1 MHVWM
6 YLVVEIKH
14 HNAVANVELDN
25 LLWRYPSEVWKS
37 GSRNFLVLFPMLNIR
52 YKRFVANFSRFRY
65 AISEKGP
72 DKYEVLFLYFDVRL
86 VLVPQVFCRYASS
99 GSTSKMAIFYVTQG
113 NIYFYFLVLP

>member
-1 MHVWM
+1 M

-37 GSRNFLVLFPMLNIR
+37 GSRNFLALLPMLNILYIR
-52 YKRFVANFSRFRY
+52 LVANFSRFRY

-72 DKYEVLFLYFDVRL
+72 DKYEELFLYFDVRL

-99 GSTSKMAIFYVTQG
+99 ASTSKMAIFYVTQG
-113 NIYFYFLVLP
+113 NMYFYFLVLP